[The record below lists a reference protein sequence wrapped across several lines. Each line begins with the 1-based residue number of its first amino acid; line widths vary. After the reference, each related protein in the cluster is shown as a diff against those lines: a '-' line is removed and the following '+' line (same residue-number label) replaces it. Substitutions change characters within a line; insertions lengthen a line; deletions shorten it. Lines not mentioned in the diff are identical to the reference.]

1 MKFITM
7 LSISFLS
14 LSTLAMTLALTA
26 QNPAEGAEPA
36 GLNPKLSQY
45 LQSLPSDWQALSPE
59 RKAQLD
65 ELAAFIH
72 EQKQQQPL
80 VQLTFICTHNSRRS
94 HMGQLW
100 AAAAAAHVGLEGI
113 VTYSGGTEATAFNP
127 RAVAAMERAGFSI
140 ENPGGDNPRYQVRY
154 SAQAKPM
161 TCFSKKY
168 DDASNPQKGF
178 IAVMVCSDADAA
190 CPFVPGADGRFA
202 LPFTD
207 PKASDGTPEEAATY
221 DLRSRQIAA
230 EMLYVMTV
238 AKGLSGE

>member
-1 MKFITM
+1 M
-7 LSISFLS
+7 LSISLLS
-14 LSTLAMTLALTA
+14 LTTLLLTLAPTG
-26 QNPAEGAEPA
+26 QNPADGKGVAE
-36 GLNPKLSQY
+36 LNPVLSRY
-45 LQSLPSDWQALSPE
+45 LQALPADWEAISPE

-65 ELAAFIH
+65 ELAAFVH

-80 VQLTFICTHNSRRS
+80 VQMTFICTHNSRRS

-127 RAVAAMERAGFSI
+127 RAVASMQRAGFAI
-140 ENPGGDNPRYQVRY
+140 ENSGGDNPRYQVRFGP
-154 SAQAKPM
+154 QAEPM

-168 DDASNPQKGF
+168 DDAANPQKGF

-190 CPFVPGADGRFA
+190 CPFVPGASGRFA
-202 LPFTD
+202 IPYLD
-207 PKASDGTPEEAATY
+207 PKASDGTAQEADTY
-221 DLRSRQIAA
+221 DLRSRQIAT

-238 AKGLSGE
+238 AKSLSGE